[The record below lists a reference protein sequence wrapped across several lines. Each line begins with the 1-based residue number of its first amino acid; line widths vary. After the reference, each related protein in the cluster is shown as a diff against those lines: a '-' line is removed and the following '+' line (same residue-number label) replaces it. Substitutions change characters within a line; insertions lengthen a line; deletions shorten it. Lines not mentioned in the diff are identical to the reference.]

1 MKLLFRNVLMLIA
14 ASALITSCQKMEQPP
29 LGDYPQDAN
38 PPGGP
43 LKFFAAMDG
52 GNVDSIRANFGT
64 STAVTFVPGVS
75 DSAMQADASGHIVY
89 PSANDFKNSSSFTV
103 AFWLKKDG
111 PNPAG
116 AGTAFAFGLS
126 TTKDIWTTMDMF
138 LEFEDAGNPSS
149 KDSAAAKFYLD
160 DQWFEFVKTSDIDK
174 RMPKVLDGQWHHLA
188 FVFDSSSSTLT
199 TYIDGATPTNLP
211 AGFGKFNNNGGK
223 LDFASAAGI
232 VIGGPGM
239 YALGK
244 TPDDIG
250 QTWMGNFNG
259 AIDQFRLYGVALS
272 ASDVQ
277 ALYTNKE

>member
-1 MKLLFRNVLMLIA
+1 
-14 ASALITSCQKMEQPP
+14 
-29 LGDYPQDAN
+29 
-38 PPGGP
+38 
-43 LKFFAAMDG
+43 
-52 GNVDSIRANFGT
+52 
-64 STAVTFVPGVS
+64 
-75 DSAMQADASGHIVY
+75 
-89 PSANDFKNSSSFTV
+89 
-103 AFWLKKDG
+103 
-111 PNPAG
+111 
-116 AGTAFAFGLS
+116 
-126 TTKDIWTTMDMF
+126 MDMF

-188 FVFDSSSSTLT
+188 FVFDSASSTLT
-199 TYIDGATPTNLP
+199 TYIDGAAATNLP
-211 AGFGKFNNNGGK
+211 EGFGKFNNNGGK

-232 VIGGPGM
+232 VVGGPGM

-272 ASDVQ
+272 AADVA